1 MSVSFNL
8 HTIPFSLLSEIE
20 QEKLLT
26 SVEYLEFAPGEVL
39 IEAGD
44 PPRGVFVIH
53 SGKVAESDHRMARGG
68 DGDLV
73 PATSVFMYYEVDEY
87 FGGWSIFNG
96 KAIHRFYAVE
106 ATGAFLLPT
115 AMLFELIDS
124 NPQFAEYFQQN
135 LGAKREIVAQHSQS
149 QDMAEFML
157 ARIMDSTLRQ
167 PLIVPE
173 GVTIEEATR
182 LMREEMADCLLAR
195 RGNRYGMVTGTD
207 LLDAVILN
215 KLPLDTPVADIASY
229 RLISIGPNDYL
240 FNALIIMTQQHIERV
255 VVRDDQGELCGI
267 IELTDVLS
275 YFSSHSHVIGL
286 RVERAQTIEELREA
300 SFGLFDLI
308 KALLSSGVK
317 IRFTMELLAAVNSR
331 ILAKLF
337 DLIVPKE
344 VHPHVCLI
352 VMGSEGR
359 GEQIMKTDQDNGLI
373 YRDGLDWPEMHQV
386 MQTFSE
392 TLISFGFPPCPG
404 NIMVSNP
411 EWVNSVHE
419 WTGKLRRW
427 SRSSDMTNMMNLAIA
442 ADSKPVAGNT
452 ALFKVSRNAFMRE
465 ILSDQVFFSF
475 FARAALDFETP
486 LTFFG
491 QLKTNQGLDIKKAG
505 VFPIVHGVR
514 TMALQNRILETNTFQ
529 RLELLTERKILER
542 ETALNLAEAL
552 SFFIQLRLQQQI
564 QRVTDSGE
572 LHDETPNE
580 IDFKRLNK
588 FEREF
593 LRDSLAV
600 VKDFKRSLTHRYH
613 ITI

>member
-26 SVEYLEFAPGEVL
+26 SVEHLEFAPGEVL

-53 SGKVAESDHRMARGG
+53 SGKVAESDHRMSRGG

-106 ATGAFLLPT
+106 ATGAFLIPT
-115 AMLFELIDS
+115 AVLFELIDS